1 MSYEDLRYNQV
12 RQTSSHNAFQ
22 RFEGIYD
29 QVVYWRI
36 RSLEID
42 LHRGKPLRDALKKDW
57 YVYHVAVIDP
67 DTSVDRFSG
76 FLQICRGIQRAMP
89 QHEVMTVF
97 LDIKDRFHTTATASQ
112 SAAVL
117 DGLLIDALGE
127 DHIYRPRDLL
137 AREPGAASLQEAV
150 AAQGWPT
157 LDRLRGKFLFVV
169 TGGGDELATYATSG
183 TANGRVAFLSTAI
196 SHASEVPGK
205 PHIVFYNMNGQNVR
219 FAKNVHE
226 AGLVSRAYYVDT
238 KERWRSAIDHDCHH
252 IATDHV
258 NTRVDAWSRTRRST
272 GFPFQALQGY
282 TPSVTE
288 EGNVCGVW
296 ARSGDIWG
304 KQDSFLYHYWDCS
317 DHLDNEY
324 SFYISGPNSKVD
336 DWVKGGVM
344 ARSSLARNSPYF
356 GVFRVG
362 EHHGLRLQY
371 RVAPEGPTMAEE
383 KGLGPEGL
391 FDADTLVFVKL
402 SVSGEGHR
410 ARAWGS
416 VDGHDWTELG
426 RYEFAE
432 PLRYQGIGVSSH
444 GVARGAK
451 FLFGVPHNRSR
462 PGFDHTRFIGKRDSA
477 DRGWVAWDGR
487 QRWRVNRFAD

>member
-1 MSYEDLRYNQV
+1 MTYEDLRYNEV

-42 LHRGKPLRDALKKDW
+42 LHRGKPFRDPLKKDW
-57 YVYHVAVIDP
+57 YIYHVAVIDP
-67 DTSVDRFSG
+67 DTTVDRLSG
-76 FLQICRGIQRAMP
+76 FLQIFSGIRRAMP

-97 LDIKDRFHTTATASQ
+97 LDIKDRFHTTASASQ

-127 DHIYRPRDLL
+127 DHIYRPQDLL
-137 AREPGAASLQEAV
+137 ARDPGAGSLQEAV

-157 LDRLRGKFLFVV
+157 LEELRGKFLFVL
-169 TGGGDELATYATSG
+169 TGGEDELGTYANSG
-183 TANGRVAFLSTAI
+183 SANGRVAFLST
-196 SHASEVPGK
+196 SMSNASDVPAE

-226 AGLVSRAYYVDT
+226 AGLISRAYYVDT
-238 KERWRSAIDHDCHH
+238 EERWQSAIDHDCHH

-258 NTRVDAWSRTRRST
+258 NTRVDPWSRTRRST
-272 GFPFQALQGY
+272 GFPFQALRGY

-288 EGNVCGVW
+288 AGEVCGVW
-296 ARSGDIWG
+296 ARSEDIWG
-304 KQDSFLYHYWDCS
+304 KRDSFLYHYRDCS
-317 DHLDNEY
+317 DHLNNQY
-324 SFYISGPNSKVD
+324 TFQISGPNSKVD

-362 EHHGLRLQY
+362 EHHGLRIQC
-371 RVAPEGPTMAEE
+371 RVAPEGPTMARE
-383 KGLGPEGL
+383 KTLGPEGL

-402 SVSGEGHR
+402 SVSQEGHG

-426 RYEFAE
+426 RYRFTE

-451 FLFGVPHNRSR
+451 FLFGVTGNGPRPEFNRR
-462 PGFDHTRFIGKRDSA
+462 RLIGKGSGE
-477 DRGWVAWDGR
+477 DRGWADWDGKR
-487 QRWRVNRFAD
+487 RWRVNRFAD

>member
-1 MSYEDLRYNQV
+1 MAYEDLRYNEV

-29 QVVYWRI
+29 QVVYWRV

-42 LHRGKPLRDALKKDW
+42 LHRGKPFRDSRKKDW
-57 YVYHVAVIDP
+57 YVYHVALIDP

-76 FLQICRGIQRAMP
+76 FLQICGGIQRAMP
-89 QHEVMTVF
+89 RHEVMTVF
-97 LDIKDRFHTTATASQ
+97 LDVKDPFHKTASASQ

-137 AREPGAASLQEAV
+137 AREPGAGSLQEAV

-157 LDRLRGKFLFVV
+157 LEELRGKFVFVV
-169 TGGGDELATYATSG
+169 TGGEDELATYANSK
-183 TANGRVAFLSTAI
+183 TANERVAFLSTSVSRAGD
-196 SHASEVPGK
+196 VPAE
-205 PHIVFYNMNGQNVR
+205 HDIVFYNMSGENVR
-219 FAKNVHE
+219 FARNVQA
-226 AGLVSRAYYVDT
+226 AGLVSRAYYVDN

-258 NTRVDAWSRTRRST
+258 NTRVDGWSRTHRT
-272 GFPFQALQGY
+272 DGFPFEALQGN
-282 TPSVTE
+282 TPSVGE
-288 EGNVCGVW
+288 VCGVW

-304 KQDSFLYHYWDCS
+304 QRDSFLYHYRDCS
-317 DHLDNEY
+317 DHIDNRY

-344 ARSSLARNSPYF
+344 ARASLARNSPYF
-356 GVFRVG
+356 GIFRVG
-362 EHHGLRLQY
+362 EHHGIRIQY
-371 RVAPEGPTMAEE
+371 RLSGKGPTMAEE
-383 KGLGPEGL
+383 RRLGPGEL
-391 FDADTLVFVKL
+391 FDPDTLVFVKL
-402 SVSGEGHR
+402 SISRKGHR

-416 VDGHDWTELG
+416 ADGHDWTELG
-426 RYEFAE
+426 RYQFAE
-432 PLRYQGIGVSSH
+432 PLKYQGIGVSSH

-451 FLFGVPHNRSR
+451 FLFGVPRNRPR
-462 PGFDHTRFIGKRDSA
+462 PGFSHTRFIGKRDSSG
-477 DRGWVAWDGR
+477 RGWVDWDGKR
-487 QRWRVNRFAD
+487 RWRVKRFAE